1 MKRLILLL
9 IATLLAPALLAEKQ
23 SPPPAGPPKNFTVP
37 TVTRFDLPNGLKVRL
52 VPYGSVPK
60 VTVALVSQTG
70 NVDEAPNETWLA
82 DLTSEML
89 QQGTTT
95 RSAEEIARALAGM
108 GGDLTVASTPNQTR
122 LTTDVF
128 SESGPRAV
136 SLIAEVAR
144 NPLFPASEL
153 ERIKADFVRN
163 LSITRS
169 QQQSL
174 GQEKFWNAL
183 YPNQSYGRYFPT
195 QEMLEGFTLDQVRN
209 FYDRNFGAARSAIYV
224 VGRFDAAEV
233 EKSIRQGFWDWK
245 RGNPPTDVKVAPAAV
260 RKVYLVDKPKA
271 VQSTVIIGLPTV
283 DPSSSDYIPLVVTDS
298 LLGGSFGSRIT
309 SNIREQKGYTYSPRS
324 IVSARLRAGTWY
336 EIADVTTNVTGPSI
350 KEIFAEI
357 DRLRAEAPTDVEL
370 RGIQNYLAGVFTLRN
385 SSRPG
390 IVAQLAF
397 LDLYGLSEDF
407 LRNYVQRVH
416 AMTPAEVRRIAQQY
430 LDPSKM
436 AVVVVGDKT
445 VIAEQIQPYG
455 DVIQ

>member
-1 MKRLILLL
+1 MKRIILFL
-9 IATLLAPALLAEKQ
+9 IATLLAPGLLGEKQ
-23 SPPPAGPPKNFTVP
+23 SPPPAGTPKNFTVP
-37 TVTRFDLPNGLKVRL
+37 PVTRFDLPNGLKVRL

-82 DLTSEML
+82 DVTSEML
-89 QQGTTT
+89 QQGTAT
-95 RSAEEIARALAGM
+95 RSAEDIARQLADM

-122 LTTDVF
+122 LTTEVF
-128 SESGPRAV
+128 SESGPGAV
-136 SLIAEVAR
+136 SLIADVAR
-144 NPLFPASEL
+144 NPRFPASEL
-153 ERIKADFVRN
+153 ERIKGDFVRN

-174 GQEKFWNAL
+174 GQEKFWNVL

-195 QEMLEGFTLDQVRN
+195 QEMLEGYTLDQVKN

-224 VGRFDAAEV
+224 VGRFDAAAV
-233 EKSIRQGFWDWK
+233 ETAIRQSFSDWK
-245 RGNPPTDVKVAPAAV
+245 RGNPAAEVKVTPAAA
-260 RKVYLVDKPKA
+260 RKIYLIDKPKA

-283 DPSSSDYIPLVVTDS
+283 DPSSPDYLPLIVTDS

-324 IVSARLRAGTWY
+324 VVTSRLRAGTWY

-357 DRLRAEAPTDVEL
+357 DRLRAEAPTDDEL
-370 RGIQNYLAGVFTLRN
+370 RGIKNYMAGLFTLRN
-385 SSRPG
+385 SSRAG
-390 IVAQLAF
+390 IVGQLAF

-407 LRNYVQRVH
+407 LRSYVQRVY
-416 AMTPAEVRRIAQQY
+416 AMTPADVRRIAQQY